1 MVAWGYTGSLSDLR
15 DSMDT
20 NTQHGSDRCLA
31 LQEAYSNSNEDS
43 LVYLM
48 QARRAA
54 MQERLLAYK
63 LLVSEQ
69 MLAQGLSNVGDSRR
83 MERFFGKLLRG
94 VHGRKRRPSCLISF
108 EEVLHCSL
116 GPPT

>member
-1 MVAWGYTGSLSDLR
+1 
-15 DSMDT
+15 
-20 NTQHGSDRCLA
+20 
-31 LQEAYSNSNEDS
+31 
-43 LVYLM
+43 
-48 QARRAA
+48 

-94 VHGRKRRPSCLISF
+94 ICIQRRSILLFPLC
-108 EEVLHCSL
+108 
-116 GPPT
+116 

>member
-1 MVAWGYTGSLSDLR
+1 
-15 DSMDT
+15 
-20 NTQHGSDRCLA
+20 
-31 LQEAYSNSNEDS
+31 
-43 LVYLM
+43 M

-54 MQERLLAYK
+54 TQERLLAYK

-94 VHGRKRRPSCLISF
+94 TH
-108 EEVLHCSL
+108 
-116 GPPT
+116 